1 MIMTSEHG
9 KPLLESKA
17 EIQFGINII
26 RWFAEQGRRAYGE
39 MIPANQRHYRI
50 LIMKQP
56 IGVVG
61 IISPWN
67 FPMATFVRKASPALA
82 AGCTV
87 VGKPSELTP
96 FSALALAVLAQEA
109 GFPAGILNIITGDP
123 PKIGKVLTSHP
134 LVRAFSFTG
143 STKVGK
149 LLQQQCADTVKKV
162 SLELGGNSPLIV
174 FEDADIA
181 LAIQGAIA
189 TKFRNMGQTCV
200 SANRIYVHEK
210 VFEPFMAG
218 FVKAVQA
225 FKLGNG
231 LAANITQGPLINEAA
246 VEKIRRLLDDAIAKG
261 AEVICG
267 GDIAD
272 LGGTFFQPT
281 VVLKANAKM
290 AIYHEE
296 IFGPVAVI
304 YTFSSEDEV
313 LKEANNTPYGLAS
326 YVFTNDLRRMFRVS
340 EAIEAGV
347 VGINEG
353 ITTTEVTP
361 FGGYK
366 ESGNGREGGKEG
378 LEEFLETKYVCVGDI
393 H

>member
-1 MIMTSEHG
+1 MLGLNGGLTSLERSNYLRKWADLIEANLDDLSMIMTSEHG

-67 FPMATFVRKASPALA
+67 FPMATFVRKAAGRPLA

-210 VFEPFMAG
+210 SLSHLWLVLL
-218 FVKAVQA
+218 K
-225 FKLGNG
+225 
-231 LAANITQGPLINEAA
+231 
-246 VEKIRRLLDDAIAKG
+246 RYRLL
-261 AEVICG
+261 
-267 GDIAD
+267 
-272 LGGTFFQPT
+272 
-281 VVLKANAKM
+281 N
-290 AIYHEE
+290 
-296 IFGPVAVI
+296 
-304 YTFSSEDEV
+304 
-313 LKEANNTPYGLAS
+313 
-326 YVFTNDLRRMFRVS
+326 
-340 EAIEAGV
+340 
-347 VGINEG
+347 
-353 ITTTEVTP
+353 
-361 FGGYK
+361 
-366 ESGNGREGGKEG
+366 
-378 LEEFLETKYVCVGDI
+378 
-393 H
+393 

>member
-1 MIMTSEHG
+1 M
-9 KPLLESKA
+9 
-17 EIQFGINII
+17 
-26 RWFAEQGRRAYGE
+26 
-39 MIPANQRHYRI
+39 
-50 LIMKQP
+50 
-56 IGVVG
+56 
-61 IISPWN
+61 
-67 FPMATFVRKASPALA
+67 
-82 AGCTV
+82 
-87 VGKPSELTP
+87 
-96 FSALALAVLAQEA
+96 
-109 GFPAGILNIITGDP
+109 
-123 PKIGKVLTSHP
+123 
-134 LVRAFSFTG
+134 
-143 STKVGK
+143 
-149 LLQQQCADTVKKV
+149 
-162 SLELGGNSPLIV
+162 
-174 FEDADIA
+174 
-181 LAIQGAIA
+181 
-189 TKFRNMGQTCV
+189 
-200 SANRIYVHEK
+200 
-210 VFEPFMAG
+210 
-218 FVKAVQA
+218 
-225 FKLGNG
+225 
-231 LAANITQGPLINEAA
+231 
-246 VEKIRRLLDDAIAKG
+246 EKIRRLLDDAIAKG

-353 ITTTEVTP
+353 ITRRKVTP

-378 LEEFLETKYVCVGDI
+378 LEEFLETKYSVCG
-393 H
+393 